1 MLAILLVYYFYYTVS
16 SRINNMFDD
25 HGAGLA
31 PDLAYAINGV
41 LGAYAGAYA
50 MHPPGPGVA
59 H

>member
-1 MLAILLVYYFYYTVS
+1 MLVYYFYYTVS